1 MSVGGI
7 PGRLRPT
14 STCCRVLVAAA
25 RSPSAICG
33 DGASLCRRSGQ
44 ARILRS
50 LPRHPRHSGEPD
62 FAYFDQ
68 GRTDVEM
75 IHRVNQL
82 RAYADK
88 RLVAI
93 PATSGKMLR
102 LLGHLREA
110 LLHGVALQDNH
121 DPRHRIV
128 LARLAPEPICGAL
141 TRLASAISA
150 AESRPPAQPVAP
162 DGLDLVPFSWVAVD
176 RADLIQL
183 GLAAQAL
190 GQAHASGQAEIV
202 ANANP
207 DLAQTE
213 WRMNDLVALA
223 ALLHGLLWLPWDD
236 DVSELAKM
244 LPAGAG
250 RVVLDEAGQAAH
262 QRILSRILAVW
273 YADHPSPS

>member
-1 MSVGGI
+1 
-7 PGRLRPT
+7 
-14 STCCRVLVAAA
+14 
-25 RSPSAICG
+25 
-33 DGASLCRRSGQ
+33 
-44 ARILRS
+44 
-50 LPRHPRHSGEPD
+50 
-62 FAYFDQ
+62 
-68 GRTDVEM
+68 M
-75 IHRVNQL
+75 IDRVNQ
-82 RAYADK
+82 RAHADK

-93 PATSGKMLR
+93 PATSGKVVK
-102 LLGHLREA
+102 LLGQLREA
-110 LLHGVALQDNH
+110 LLHCVALQDNH
-121 DPRHRIV
+121 DPGHRIV

-150 AESRPPAQPVAP
+150 AESRPPAQPISP
-162 DGLDLVPFSWVAVD
+162 DGRLDLVPFSWVAVD

-190 GQAHASGQAEIV
+190 GQAHASGHAEMV

-236 DVSELAKM
+236 DVSQLAKM

-250 RVVLDEAGQAAH
+250 RVVLDEAGHAAH
-262 QRILSRILAVW
+262 QRILSRVLAVW